1 MRDGPSASCCHS
13 AAHSASASSIVVDQ
27 PLIALQHGV
36 EHRGVRLC
44 AADQKEHLRVRR
56 PAGAADLL
64 SGRFAVIVQSAA
76 RRFYGIR
83 LREPPENPPTAA
95 SARSARAG
103 AVHPHLARPR
113 HRSGSPAGR
122 TVAAPTDPLHH
133 KRRLHHLQHGGRR
146 AGHQLQPAADCAE
159 RVRRPLHPAADRS
172 GRMKTGAAGA
182 ICPGGSGFCL
192 PVTPKSRSDVRRGPR
207 QQRCR

>member
-44 AADQKEHLRVRR
+44 AADQEEHLRVRR

-95 SARSARAG
+95 SARSRAPREPFIHTSPDHDTDQDRLL
-103 AVHPHLARPR
+103 AALWLHPQTRFTTR
-113 HRSGSPAGR
+113 DGF
-122 TVAAPTDPLHH
+122 TTYNMVAAGLGISFNQRLIALIACAVRCI
-133 KRRLHHLQHGGRR
+133 RRLTDQD
-146 AGHQLQPAADCAE
+146 A
-159 RVRRPLHPAADRS
+159 
-172 GRMKTGAAGA
+172 
-182 ICPGGSGFCL
+182 
-192 PVTPKSRSDVRRGPR
+192 
-207 QQRCR
+207 

>member
-1 MRDGPSASCCHS
+1 MRDGPSASCC
-13 AAHSASASSIVVDQ
+13 HSASASSIVVDQ

-44 AADQKEHLRVRR
+44 AADQEEHLRVRR

-83 LREPPENPPTAA
+83 LREPPENPSTAA
-95 SARSARAG
+95 SARSARAE

-122 TVAAPTDPLHH
+122 AAAAPADPLHH

-146 AGHQLQPAADCAE
+146 AG
-159 RVRRPLHPAADRS
+159 
-172 GRMKTGAAGA
+172 RMKTGAAGVN
-182 ICPGGSGFCL
+182 CPGGPGFCL

-207 QQRCR
+207 PQRCR

>member
-44 AADQKEHLRVRR
+44 AADQEEHLRVRR

-83 LREPPENPPTAA
+83 LREPPENPSTAA
-95 SARSARAG
+95 SARSRAPRRATG
-103 AVHPHLARPR
+103 CRSIGTSWWRVCRRSIRSPRPR
-113 HRSGSPAGR
+113 PSPSKRSGGSRSSTPR
-122 TVAAPTDPLHH
+122 PTTTPI
-133 KRRLHHLQHGGRR
+133 RIACWPR
-146 AGHQLQPAADCAE
+146 CSCI
-159 RVRRPLHPAADRS
+159 RRPASPQETASPPTTWWPPGWATASTS
-172 GRMKTGAAGA
+172 G
-182 ICPGGSGFCL
+182 
-192 PVTPKSRSDVRRGPR
+192 
-207 QQRCR
+207 

>member
-56 PAGAADLL
+56 PADAADLL

-95 SARSARAG
+95 SARSRA
-103 AVHPHLARPR
+103 PRPR
-113 HRSGSPAGR
+113 PSPSKRSGGSRSSTPRPTTTPIRIACWPRCGSTRRPASPQETASPPTTWWPPGWAHENRSRRGKLPRRLRFLSARHPEKPIRRAARSSPA
-122 TVAAPTDPLHH
+122 AL
-133 KRRLHHLQHGGRR
+133 
-146 AGHQLQPAADCAE
+146 
-159 RVRRPLHPAADRS
+159 
-172 GRMKTGAAGA
+172 
-182 ICPGGSGFCL
+182 
-192 PVTPKSRSDVRRGPR
+192 
-207 QQRCR
+207 

>member
-1 MRDGPSASCCHS
+1 MCDGPSASCCHS
-13 AAHSASASSIVVDQ
+13 AAHSASASSIVVDH

-44 AADQKEHLRVRR
+44 AADQEEHLRVRR

-64 SGRFAVIVQSAA
+64 SSRFAVIVQSAA

-83 LREPPENPPTAA
+83 LREPPENPSTAA
-95 SARSARAG
+95 SARSRA
-103 AVHPHLARPR
+103 P
-113 HRSGSPAGR
+113 
-122 TVAAPTDPLHH
+122 
-133 KRRLHHLQHGGRR
+133 RLHPQTRFTTRDGFTTYNM
-146 AGHQLQPAADCAE
+146 
-159 RVRRPLHPAADRS
+159 AADRS

-182 ICPGGSGFCL
+182 NCPGGSGFCL

-207 QQRCR
+207 PQRCR

>member
-44 AADQKEHLRVRR
+44 AADQEEHLRVRR

-95 SARSARAG
+95 SARS
-103 AVHPHLARPR
+103 
-113 HRSGSPAGR
+113 RSGGSRSSTPRPTTTPIRIACWLRCGCTRRPTSPQETASPPTTWWPPIRAHENRSRRGKLPRRLRFLSAHHPEKPIRRAARSSPA
-122 TVAAPTDPLHH
+122 AL
-133 KRRLHHLQHGGRR
+133 
-146 AGHQLQPAADCAE
+146 
-159 RVRRPLHPAADRS
+159 
-172 GRMKTGAAGA
+172 
-182 ICPGGSGFCL
+182 
-192 PVTPKSRSDVRRGPR
+192 
-207 QQRCR
+207 